1 VGSLKWGCYKFC
13 RFQLGEKVKRA
24 FAAVARC
31 LDEFV
36 SIAVVDC
43 CTRRRLTKA
52 FSLLILTSGF
62 LLMATAGAQIQA
74 AKLDDPLLRSIG
86 GESAAQWTVPQSPV
100 RVYGNTWL
108 IGFTEMNVVLV
119 DTGNGLIVVDAGVP
133 QGVQDI
139 EANIRSLGYE
149 LRDVKYILNT
159 EAHYDHGGGI
169 AALARDTGAVVV
181 ASELSAIELE
191 QGHNSADDPQSG
203 ELSDF
208 PAVKHVQRIKDGEH
222 LQLGNTQ
229 VTAYATPGHTAGSMS
244 WGWTSCARGV
254 CFPVVFAASLS
265 PISVEGYRF
274 ADPVHHAVVEQFRRS
289 YEQLRKMPCE
299 ILLAGH
305 PVFIDGAAKLKRL
318 KADPASNAF
327 REANAC
333 HIYADAQEKRLE
345 TRLKSE
351 AATKSK

>member
-1 VGSLKWGCYKFC
+1 
-13 RFQLGEKVKRA
+13 VKRS

-43 CTRRRLTKA
+43 WTWRRLAKT
-52 FSLLILTSGF
+52 FSLLVLTSGF
-62 LLMATAGAQIQA
+62 LLTATAGAQIPVS
-74 AKLDDPLLRSIG
+74 KLDDQLLRPIG

-119 DTGNGLIVVDAGVP
+119 DTGSGLIVVDAGVP
-133 QGVQDI
+133 QGVRDI
-139 EANIRSLGYE
+139 EANIHSLGYE

-203 ELSDF
+203 KLPDF
-208 PAVKHVQRIKDGEH
+208 PAVKHVQRMKDGEH

-244 WGWTSCARGV
+244 WGWTSCAGGV
-254 CFPVVFAASLS
+254 CYPVVFAASLS

-305 PVFIDGAAKLKRL
+305 PVHFDGAAKLNRL
-318 KADPASNAF
+318 KADPDSNAF
-327 REANAC
+327 REPNAC
-333 HIYADAQEKRLE
+333 RVFADAQEKRFE

>member
-1 VGSLKWGCYKFC
+1 M
-13 RFQLGEKVKRA
+13 KRA

-31 LDEFV
+31 LNEFL
-36 SIAVVDC
+36 SIAVVNRC
-43 CTRRRLTKA
+43 GRRRLSIT
-52 FSLLILTSGF
+52 FSSLTLSSAF
-62 LLMATAGAQIQA
+62 LLTATVGAQTPVS
-74 AKLDDPLLRSIG
+74 KLDDLLLRPIG
-86 GESAAQWTVPQSPV
+86 GESAAQWTVPQRPV

-108 IGFTEMNVVLV
+108 IGFTEMNVVLI
-119 DTGNGLIVVDAGVP
+119 DTGSGLIVIDAGVP
-133 QGVQDI
+133 QGVRNI
-139 EANIRSLGYE
+139 EANIRALGYD

-203 ELSDF
+203 DLPDF
-208 PAVKHVQRIKDGEH
+208 PTVKHVQRMKDGEH

-244 WGWTSCARGV
+244 WGWTSCAGGV
-254 CFPVVFAASLS
+254 CYPAVFAASLS
-265 PISVEGYRF
+265 PISVDGYRF
-274 ADPVHHAVVEQFRRS
+274 ADPAHHAVVEQFRRS

-305 PVFIDGAAKLKRL
+305 PVFIDGAAKLIRL

-327 REANAC
+327 REPNAC
-333 HIYADAQEKRLE
+333 HLYADAQEKRLE

-351 AATKSK
+351 VATMPH